1 MAVTPSPPFPTLA
14 PAPKRN
20 APEENYADVADAWAA
35 DIPKAGAAMQAIG
48 DAAEANGHFVQE
60 TATAV
65 AGHATQ
71 ATNARNQAESFA
83 LTAVNAPGTK
93 STSVTPLTFATGLLT
108 LTTQTGKAFAP
119 GQTVSVADSANGT
132 RRMVGVIKAYDVATG
147 TMEVDIERVPG
158 GSGSNSAWT
167 ISLSPS
173 GDIPVAAASD
183 VFAGNDNSKAVTA
196 ATLAEARR
204 FRSLVDGAS
213 IPWNVL
219 TQGYKVKVAL
229 TPGSHTL
236 QIPSGLREGDTIT
249 FTGINPA
256 SGGAPSIIW
265 PSAFKFGQAG
275 TPVWPTANN
284 AWAVVRGEVLSVSPL
299 VIDAKFSPLGVV
311 V

>member
-1 MAVTPSPPFPTLA
+1 MAVTPSPAFPTLA

-20 APEENYADVADAWAA
+20 APTEEYADVADAWAA

-48 DAAEANGHFVQE
+48 DVAEANGQFVEQ
-60 TATAV
+60 TAATI
-65 AGHATQ
+65 AGQVVQT
-71 ATNARNQAESFA
+71 TNARNQAESFA

-93 STSVTPLTFATGLLT
+93 STSITPLTFAMGLLT
-108 LTTQTGKAFAP
+108 LVTQTGKAFAP
-119 GQTVSVADSANGT
+119 GQTVSVADSADGT
-132 RRMVGVIKAYDVATG
+132 RRMVGVIKSYDPATG
-147 TMEVDIERVPG
+147 VMEVDVKSVPA

-167 ISLSPS
+167 IALSPS
-173 GDIPVAAASD
+173 GDIPVAAAAD
-183 VFAGNDNSKAVTA
+183 IFAGNDNSKAVTA
-196 ATLAEARR
+196 TALAEARR

-219 TQGYKVKVAL
+219 TQGYKVKVLL
-229 TPGSHTL
+229 TPGSHTML
-236 QIPSGLREGDTIT
+236 IPSGLREGDTIT

-265 PSAFKFGQAG
+265 PSAFKYGQAG

-311 V
+311 

>member
-20 APEENYADVADAWAA
+20 APEEDYADVADAWAA

-48 DAAEANGHFVQE
+48 DAAQANGEHVQE
-60 TATAV
+60 TAAAV
-65 AGHATQ
+65 AGHASA
-71 ATNARNQAESFA
+71 ATSARNQAEAFA
-83 LTAVNAPGTK
+83 LTAVNAPGTNA
-93 STSVTPLTFATGLLT
+93 TSVTPITFGLGMKT
-108 LTTQTGKAFAP
+108 LVIQTGKQLRQ
-119 GQTVSVADSANGT
+119 GQTVAIANSDAGTQRMIGPIDS
-132 RRMVGVIKAYDVATG
+132 YDPATG
-147 TMEVDIERVPG
+147 VLVVNVESVPAG
-158 GSGSNSAWT
+158 TGSNSAWT
-167 ISLSPS
+167 ISLSPPGS
-173 GDIPVAAASD
+173 IPVAAASD
-183 VFAGNDNSKAVTA
+183 VFAGNDASKAVTA
-196 ATLAEARR
+196 AALAEARR
-204 FRSLVDGAS
+204 FRSLVDGSS

-219 TQGYKVKVAL
+219 TQGYKVKVLL

-236 QIPSGLREGDTIT
+236 QVPSGLREGDTIT

-311 V
+311 